1 MKKPVFYLTI
11 ILVVLFGV
19 QCNFSDKEKKNPNS
33 IVDNYKIEK
42 DKQYQDSLK
51 MINDQLLQLKKY
63 TEDSINAVR
72 LANERLNAVLNSIK
86 VTSCYLSSQN
96 SAGGCDAN
104 FYYINLSG
112 KTIKYL
118 VWKGE
123 IYDAAG
129 DPLKCEIRDGYT
141 FEGKD
146 IGPVRS
152 GRSGGKR
159 WECIIYNWQAKRL
172 EITSIVIKYMDESS
186 LSISKPKELRIIG
199 VR

>member
-1 MKKPVFYLTI
+1 MKKPIFYLTL

-19 QCNFSDKEKKNPNS
+19 QCNLFNKEKKNS
-33 IVDNYKIEK
+33 DSVVDSLKNEK
-42 DKQYQDSLK
+42 DTLNQDSLK
-51 MINDQLLQLKKY
+51 MINDQLLLQKKR
-63 TEDSINAVR
+63 TEDSINVVR
-72 LANERLNAVLNSIK
+72 LAEERLYAVRNSIK

-96 SAGGCDAN
+96 SADGCDAI

-129 DPLKCEIRDGYT
+129 DPLKCEIRPGYI

-146 IGPVRS
+146 IGPIRS
-152 GRSGGKR
+152 GRSAGKR
-159 WECIIYNWQAKRL
+159 WENIIYNSQAKRL
-172 EITSIVIKYMDESS
+172 KITSIVIKYMDESS
-186 LSISKPKELRIIG
+186 LSITKPKELRMIG
-199 VR
+199 LK